1 MEDLAVEVCGKNGA
15 FYKVGVLKS
24 TDIEKASYELTNT
37 YVTGLCEKYS
47 PRSSHS
53 WSSTRVRKAFS
64 NSSSQRAFFL
74 CVFLFLCVHLTYI
87 SKLSELFYYSLSN
100 SRRVSYEE
108 VRLPPTGN
116 MKCDLYVDDEVEVEC
131 YSSNQA
137 PVRVKV
143 MHHKYFYFF

>member
-1 MEDLAVEVCGKNGA
+1 M
-15 FYKVGVLKS
+15 
-24 TDIEKASYELTNT
+24 
-37 YVTGLCEKYS
+37 
-47 PRSSHS
+47 
-53 WSSTRVRKAFS
+53 
-64 NSSSQRAFFL
+64 
-74 CVFLFLCVHLTYI
+74 CVFLFFCVHLTYI
-87 SKLSELFYYSLSN
+87 SKLSELFDYSLSN